1 MYLAG
6 IDSVLDLADKL
17 GYTTLKDKDR
27 FGLSLVLGGGE
38 VKLLEHVNAYSA
50 FARDGLVNTIKPIL
64 KIEDAGGNVVEEF
77 KNSEKQ
83 VIDSNVARM
92 INDVLS
98 DNNARAYVFGIK
110 NWLTLNNR
118 PVAAKSGTTNDYRDA
133 WTIGYTPSIV
143 TGVWVGN
150 NDNSEMRRGADGGI
164 IAAPIWNNYMKKVL
178 GDTPIENFKKPEIKL
193 SNKAII
199 DGNNVLEKII
209 KIDKISGLLA
219 SSSTPP
225 EYIEEKKFNDPH
237 CILYYIDKNNP
248 TGPIPNNPS
257 NDPQFIL
264 WESAVKKWAGKQNF
278 ATTTPPSE
286 LDNVHT
292 MENQPLLKILTPNNN
307 ELINTPILS
316 ATVEIQAKRT
326 ISRVEY
332 YINNNLILTSS
343 LSPYNLEKK
352 IQFLP
357 NGFYNLK
364 VKVCDDVENCKT
376 ETVEFNFKLEN
387 NNPLP
392 LKELLITNPQEGAI
406 ISNTGFPL
414 GIATVVDNPDQI
426 TKLSFYYLDEK
437 NNKILITSLE
447 NDNIK
452 KLSTRWE
459 KIPPSGFYK
468 IYGEAFLWSGEIIK
482 SKEISIIINN
492 TEKD

>member
-1 MYLAG
+1 
-6 IDSVLDLADKL
+6 
-17 GYTTLKDKDR
+17 
-27 FGLSLVLGGGE
+27 
-38 VKLLEHVNAYSA
+38 
-50 FARDGLVNTIKPIL
+50 
-64 KIEDAGGNVVEEF
+64 
-77 KNSEKQ
+77 
-83 VIDSNVARM
+83 
-92 INDVLS
+92 
-98 DNNARAYVFGIK
+98 
-110 NWLTLNNR
+110 
-118 PVAAKSGTTNDYRDA
+118 
-133 WTIGYTPSIV
+133 
-143 TGVWVGN
+143 
-150 NDNSEMRRGADGGI
+150 
-164 IAAPIWNNYMKKVL
+164 
-178 GDTPIENFKKPEIKL
+178 
-193 SNKAII
+193 
-199 DGNNVLEKII
+199 
-209 KIDKISGLLA
+209 
-219 SSSTPP
+219 
-225 EYIEEKKFNDPH
+225 
-237 CILYYIDKNNP
+237 
-248 TGPIPNNPS
+248 
-257 NDPQFIL
+257 
-264 WESAVKKWAGKQNF
+264 
-278 ATTTPPSE
+278 
-286 LDNVHT
+286 
-292 MENQPLLKILTPNNN
+292 
-307 ELINTPILS
+307 
-316 ATVEIQAKRT
+316 
-326 ISRVEY
+326 
-332 YINNNLILTSS
+332 

-364 VKVCDDVENCKT
+364 VRVCDDVENCKT